1 MAVTD
6 KFKRVRPDRM
16 VEKFVFS
23 PNVKVVLVRS
33 PYGLVNASEVHQ
45 FWEGTCY
52 GLITPCKFR
61 KKNEGKRRKKKEK
74 EEKENESE
82 K

>member
-23 PNVKVVLVRS
+23 PDVKVVLVRS

-61 KKNEGKRRKKKEK
+61 KKKKKKKKEK
-74 EEKENESE
+74 RREKE
-82 K
+82 

>member
-1 MAVTD
+1 MAVAD

-16 VEKFVFS
+16 FEKFVFS
-23 PNVKVVLVRS
+23 PDVKVVLVRS

-45 FWEGTCY
+45 FWEGTYY

-61 KKNEGKRRKKKEK
+61 KKKEKNKKRKK
-74 EEKENESE
+74 EEKENKSE

>member
-23 PNVKVVLVRS
+23 PDVKVVLVRS

-52 GLITPCKFR
+52 GLITPCNITK
-61 KKNEGKRRKKKEK
+61 RKKKK
-74 EEKENESE
+74 KRRMKVKSRGQNYMG
-82 K
+82 

>member
-23 PNVKVVLVRS
+23 PDVKVVLVRS

-45 FWEGTCY
+45 FWEGTC
-52 GLITPCKFR
+52 
-61 KKNEGKRRKKKEK
+61 
-74 EEKENESE
+74 
-82 K
+82 